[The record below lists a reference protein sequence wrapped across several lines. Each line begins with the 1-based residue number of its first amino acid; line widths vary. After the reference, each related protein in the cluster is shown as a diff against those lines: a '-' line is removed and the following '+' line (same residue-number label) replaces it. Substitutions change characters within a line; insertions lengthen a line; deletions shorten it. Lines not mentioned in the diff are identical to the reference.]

1 MRDRG
6 GRGQGR
12 YLHWHSDDSCL
23 GRCQTPHNTHYWYI
37 LIPACLAVNFL
48 IYPET
53 IKKKQILKF
62 VRHILYWHI
71 RTPVT
76 WGMSLSWS
84 GCQMS
89 AVTRG
94 PGGSIILFGVWL
106 KNCNFPGRPSHHD
119 GWLAPDKIHQTRF
132 TDRVSDESIKSILDK
147 TVDKWALQT
156 AVLHAAEFPGRG

>member
-1 MRDRG
+1 M
-6 GRGQGR
+6 
-12 YLHWHSDDSCL
+12 
-23 GRCQTPHNTHYWYI
+23 
-37 LIPACLAVNFL
+37 
-48 IYPET
+48 
-53 IKKKQILKF
+53 
-62 VRHILYWHI
+62 YWHI

-106 KNCNFPGRPSHHD
+106 KNCNFPARPSHHD

-132 TDRVSDESIKSILDK
+132 TDRVSDAAYRVQGLLSIKTILDK
-147 TVDKWALQT
+147 TVDKWALGTAYSADCSAARCRVPRTRLTIIRPLMARTDNNPAERLLINHSPAQT
-156 AVLHAAEFPGRG
+156 HKIITGPGWGQHFNRLRALSGPG